1 MALTLPNG
9 ATVHI
14 GELDAEKKVTA
25 ATNATEAELTAS
37 GHGLAN
43 GDFVYLT
50 SGWGELSGRVFKV
63 GSIASNNFKLV
74 GVNTTDTAKFPAGGG
89 VGTVRKVKKW
99 TQLTQVMDFT
109 TSGGDQQ
116 YYDHGF
122 LEDDYDRQIP
132 TTKSPMSIQIA
143 IGDDVT
149 LPGYQ
154 AALVAS
160 NSGLETPMLVRLKK
174 GDQIAYIGYLSVNE
188 TPTMTRNEGMKINI
202 AYALTGKLNRYA
214 AS

>member
-14 GELDAEKKVTA
+14 GELDAEKKVTV
-25 ATNATEAELTAS
+25 ATNAAEAVLTANA
-37 GHGLAN
+37 HGLQN
-43 GDFVYLT
+43 GDFVVLT

-63 GSIASNNFKLV
+63 GSITTNTFNLV
-74 GVNTTDTAKFPAGGG
+74 GINTTDVNKFPAGGG
-89 VGTVRKVKKW
+89 LGSFRKVKKW
-99 TQLTQVMDFT
+99 TQLTQVMEFT

-116 YYDHGF
+116 HYDHGF
-122 LEDDYDRQIP
+122 LEEDFDRQIP

-143 IGDDVT
+143 VGDDAK

-154 AALVAS
+154 AAVAAS
-160 NSGLETPMLVRLKK
+160 NSAAETPMMVRLKT
-174 GDQIAYIGYLSVNE
+174 GDQLAYIGYLSVNE
-188 TPTMTRNEGMKINI
+188 TPTMVRNEGMKINM
-202 AYALTGKLNRYA
+202 AYSLTGKLNRYA

>member
-25 ATNATEAELTAS
+25 ATNATEAELTAA
-37 GHGLAN
+37 GHDLAN

>member
-14 GELDAEKKVTA
+14 GELDTEKKVTV
-25 ATNATEAELTAS
+25 ATNAAEAVLTANA
-37 GHGLAN
+37 HGLQN
-43 GDFVYLT
+43 GDFVLLT

-63 GSIASNNFKLV
+63 SGITTSTFNLI
-74 GVNTTDTAKFPAGGG
+74 GINTTDVNKFPAGGG

-99 TQLTQVMDFT
+99 TQLTQVLDFT

-116 YYDHGF
+116 YWDHGF
-122 LEDDYDRQIP
+122 LEDDYDRQMP

-143 IGDDVT
+143 VGDDVT

-154 AALVAS
+154 AALEAS

>member
-25 ATNATEAELTAS
+25 ATNAAEAELTANA
-37 GHGLAN
+37 HGLAN
-43 GDFVYLT
+43 GDFVMLT

-63 GSIASNNFKLV
+63 GGVATNTFKLV
-74 GVNTTDTAKFPAGGG
+74 GINTADTVKFPAGGG
-89 VGTVRKVKKW
+89 VGAVRKIKKW
-99 TQLTQVMDFT
+99 TQLTQVMEFN

-116 YYDHGF
+116 YYDYGF

-143 IGDDVT
+143 VADDAT

-154 AALVAS
+154 AAVAAS
-160 NSGLETPMLVRLKK
+160 NSGAETPMMIRLKN

-188 TPTMTRNEGMKINI
+188 TPTMTRNEGMKINM
-202 AYALTGKLNRYA
+202 AYSLSGKLNRYA